1 LRHSGLLKRR
11 LYQIKAERGV
21 LAMEIST
28 ILIVAVIAVFAILAG
43 VAIGYAIKR
52 KMDEANQE
60 AGRRTADSIV
70 SESKKEAE
78 NIRRAA
84 ELEAKDLIFKGK
96 TEFEQETRERRKEL
110 QAIEKK
116 VQQKEENL
124 DKKFEAIDRKETEF
138 QKREKGVTLQEK
150 KLQDMEAELNGTI
163 AQQKATLEHLAGISG
178 EEAKRMLLENMEN
191 EAKLEAGK
199 LLKRIE
205 EETKADADKKAKEI
219 IALAIQ
225 RYSGEYV
232 AERTVSVVNLPN
244 DEMKGRI
251 IGREGRNIRAI
262 EAATGI
268 DVIIDDTPEA
278 VILSGHN
285 PVRREIAKQS
295 LERLITDGRI
305 HPSRIEEIV
314 TKVEA
319 EVNQSIMEAGERA
332 IFDTGLHGI
341 HKEIQKLIGRLKFRT
356 SYAQNVYSHSMEVAF
371 ICGVMAAE
379 LGIPAK
385 IARRAGLLHD
395 IGKAVDH
402 EIEGPHAAIGA
413 DLARKY
419 GEAPKIVSAIGQHH
433 DDTPDSILGI
443 LVQAADTLSAARPGA
458 RKEMLENYI
467 KRLEDLEK
475 IAKGF
480 GGVEKAYALQA
491 GREVRV
497 IVETQAVSDE
507 GAVVL
512 SKDIARQIE
521 KELTYPGQIKVT
533 VIRESRSIDYAK

>member
-1 LRHSGLLKRR
+1 MG
-11 LYQIKAERGV
+11 
-21 LAMEIST
+21 IST
-28 ILIVAVIAVFAILAG
+28 VLIIAVIAVFAILAG

-78 NIRRAA
+78 NIKKAA
-84 ELEAKDLIFKGK
+84 ELEAKDIVFKGK
-96 TEFEQETRERRKEL
+96 TEYEQETRERRKEL
-110 QAIEKK
+110 QSLEKR

-124 DKKFEAIDRKETEF
+124 DRKFEAIDRKEADF

-150 KLQDMEAELNGTI
+150 KLQDLEGELNGTI
-163 AQQKATLEHLAGISG
+163 AQQKAKLENLAGISG

-314 TKVEA
+314 QKVEA
-319 EVNQSIMEAGERA
+319 EVNQAIMEAGERA

-371 ICGVMAAE
+371 ICGVMASE

-385 IARRAGLLHD
+385 TARRAGLLHD

-413 DLARKY
+413 ELAKKY

-475 IAKGF
+475 IAKNF

-497 IVETQAVSDE
+497 IVETQAVNDE

-533 VIRESRSIDYAK
+533 VIRESRAIDYAK

>member
-1 LRHSGLLKRR
+1 MG
-11 LYQIKAERGV
+11 IP
-21 LAMEIST
+21 T

-43 VAIGYAIKR
+43 VGIGYVIKR
-52 KMDEANQE
+52 KMDEASKE
-60 AGRRTADSIV
+60 AGRRTGESIV
-70 SESKKEAE
+70 ADSKKEAE
-78 NIRRAA
+78 NIVKSA
-84 ELEAKDLIFKGK
+84 ELEAKDLVFKGK
-96 TEFEQETRERRKEL
+96 AEYEQETRERRKEL

-124 DKKFEAIDRKETEF
+124 DKKFESIDRKEIEF
-138 QKREKGVTLQEK
+138 QKREKTVAVQEK
-150 KLQDMEAELNGTI
+150 KVKDMEAEAEAVI
-163 AQQKATLEHLAGISG
+163 AQQKATLENLAGISG

-268 DVIIDDTPEA
+268 DIIIDDTPEA

-314 TKVEA
+314 AKVEA
-319 EVNQSIMEAGERA
+319 EVNQSIMDAGERA

-341 HKEIQKLIGRLKFRT
+341 HKEVQRLIGRLKFRT

-371 ICGVMAAE
+371 ICGVMASE

-402 EIEGPHAAIGA
+402 EVEGPHAAIGA
-413 DLARKY
+413 DLAKKY
-419 GEAPKIVSAIGQHH
+419 GETPKIVAAIGQHH

-521 KELTYPGQIKVT
+521 KDLTYPGQIKVT
-533 VIRESRSIDYAK
+533 VIRESRSVDFAK

>member
-1 LRHSGLLKRR
+1 MG
-11 LYQIKAERGV
+11 
-21 LAMEIST
+21 IST
-28 ILIVAVIAVFAILAG
+28 IIIVAFIAVISIFVG
-43 VAIGYAIKR
+43 VGIGYVSRK
-52 KMDEANQE
+52 KMDQANMD
-60 AGRRTADSIV
+60 AGRVTAESIV
-70 SESKKEAE
+70 AGAKKEAE
-78 NIRRAA
+78 NTRKAA
-84 ELEAKDLIFKGK
+84 DLQAKDMMLQGR
-96 TEFEQETRERRKEL
+96 TEFENETRERRKEL
-110 QAIEKK
+110 SSIEKK
-116 VQQKEENL
+116 FQQKEENL
-124 DKKFEAIDRKETEF
+124 DKKYEAIDRKDADL
-138 QKREKGVTLQEK
+138 QKREKALIAQEK
-150 KLQDMEAELNGTI
+150 KIKDMEDEAASVITEHR
-163 AQQKATLEHLAGISG
+163 ARLEGLAGVSA

-199 LLKRIE
+199 FLKRIE
-205 EETKADADKKAKEI
+205 EETKAEADKKAKEI

-268 DVIIDDTPEA
+268 DIIIDDTPEA

-285 PVRREIAKQS
+285 PVRREIAKIS

-314 TKVEA
+314 SKVEA
-319 EVNQSIMEAGERA
+319 EVAQAINEAGEKA

-341 HKEIQKLIGRLKFRT
+341 HKEIQKLIGRLKFRS

-371 ICGVMAAE
+371 ICGIMASE
-379 LGIPAK
+379 LGLPTK

-413 DLARKY
+413 DIAKKY
-419 GEAPKIVSAIGQHH
+419 GEAPRIVAAIGQHH
-433 DDTPDSILGI
+433 DDNPESVLGV

-458 RKEMLENYI
+458 RREMLESYV
-467 KRLEDLEK
+467 KRLDDLEK
-475 IAKGF
+475 IAKSF
-480 GGVEKAYALQA
+480 SGVEKTYALQA

-497 IVETQAVSDE
+497 IVENQSISDE
-507 GAVVL
+507 AAVVL
-512 SKDIARQIE
+512 SKDIARKIE
-521 KELTYPGQIKVT
+521 KELSYPGQIKVT
-533 VIRESRSIDYAK
+533 VIRESRAIDYAK

>member
-1 LRHSGLLKRR
+1 MG
-11 LYQIKAERGV
+11 ITTV
-21 LAMEIST
+21 LI
-28 ILIVAVIAVFAILAG
+28 IAVIAVFAILAG

-78 NIRRAA
+78 NIRKAA
-84 ELEAKDLIFKGK
+84 ELEAKDIVFKGK
-96 TEFEQETRERRKEL
+96 TEYEQETRERRKEL
-110 QAIEKK
+110 QALEKR

-124 DKKFEAIDRKETEF
+124 DRKFEAIDRKEVEF

-150 KLQDMEAELNGTI
+150 KLQDMEGELNGTI
-163 AQQKATLEHLAGISG
+163 AQQKAKLENLAGISG

-314 TKVEA
+314 QKVEA
-319 EVNQSIMEAGERA
+319 EVNQAIMEAGERA

-371 ICGVMAAE
+371 ICGVMASE

-385 IARRAGLLHD
+385 TARRAGLLHD

-413 DLARKY
+413 ELAKKY

-475 IAKGF
+475 IAKNF

-497 IVETQAVSDE
+497 IVETQAVNDE

-533 VIRESRSIDYAK
+533 VIRESRAIDYAK

>member
-1 LRHSGLLKRR
+1 MRHSGLLKRR

-78 NIRRAA
+78 NIRKSA

-124 DKKFEAIDRKETEF
+124 DRKVEAIDRKEADF

-150 KLQDMEAELNGTI
+150 KLQDMEAELTGTI
-163 AQQKATLEHLAGISG
+163 AQQKVTLENLAGISG
-178 EEAKRMLLENMEN
+178 EEAKRILLENMEN

-319 EVNQSIMEAGERA
+319 EVNQSIMDAGERA

-341 HKEIQKLIGRLKFRT
+341 HKEVQKLIGRLKFRT

-371 ICGVMAAE
+371 ICGVMASE

-402 EIEGPHAAIGA
+402 EVEGPHAAIGA

-475 IAKGF
+475 IAKSF

-497 IVETQAVSDE
+497 IVETQAVNDE

>member
-1 LRHSGLLKRR
+1 MG
-11 LYQIKAERGV
+11 ITTV
-21 LAMEIST
+21 LI
-28 ILIVAVIAVFAILAG
+28 IAVIAVFAILAG

-78 NIRRAA
+78 NIRKAA
-84 ELEAKDLIFKGK
+84 ELEAKDIVFKGK
-96 TEFEQETRERRKEL
+96 TEYGQETRARRKEL
-110 QAIEKK
+110 QALEKR

-124 DKKFEAIDRKETEF
+124 DRKFEAIDRKEVEF

-150 KLQDMEAELNGTI
+150 KLQDMEGELNGTI
-163 AQQKATLEHLAGISG
+163 AQQKAKLENLAGISG

-219 IALAIQ
+219 RALAIQ

-314 TKVEA
+314 QKVEA
-319 EVNQSIMEAGERA
+319 EVNQAIMEAGERA

-371 ICGVMAAE
+371 ICGVMASE

-385 IARRAGLLHD
+385 TARRAGLLHD

-413 DLARKY
+413 ELAKKY

-475 IAKGF
+475 IAKNF

-497 IVETQAVSDE
+497 IVETQAVNDE

-533 VIRESRSIDYAK
+533 VIRESRAIDYAK

>member
-1 LRHSGLLKRR
+1 MG
-11 LYQIKAERGV
+11 
-21 LAMEIST
+21 ISS
-28 ILIVAVIAVFAILAG
+28 IVIVAVVAVLAILAG

-52 KMDEANQE
+52 KMDESSQE

-70 SESKKEAE
+70 AESKKQAD
-78 NIRRAA
+78 NIVKAA
-84 ELEAKDLIFKGK
+84 ELEAKDIVFKGK
-96 TEFEQETRERRKEL
+96 TEYEQETRERRKEL
-110 QAIEKK
+110 QALEKR

-124 DKKFEAIDRKETEF
+124 DKKFEAIDRKEAEF
-138 QKREKGVTLQEK
+138 QKREKTVTLQEK
-150 KLQDMEAELNGTI
+150 KVQDMEGEVEAVI
-163 AQQKATLEHLAGISG
+163 AQQKARLEGLAGISA

-199 LLKRIE
+199 LIKRIE
-205 EETKADADKKAKEI
+205 EETRAEADKKAKEI

-319 EVNQSIMEAGERA
+319 EVNQAIMEAGERA

-371 ICGVMAAE
+371 ICGVMASE

-385 IARRAGLLHD
+385 TARRAGLLHD

-413 DLARKY
+413 DLAKKY
-419 GEAPKIVSAIGQHH
+419 GEAPKIVAAIGQHH

-475 IAKGF
+475 IAKNF

-497 IVETQAVSDE
+497 MVETQAINDE

-533 VIRESRSIDYAK
+533 VIRESRAVDYAK

>member
-1 LRHSGLLKRR
+1 
-11 LYQIKAERGV
+11 
-21 LAMEIST
+21 MEIST
-28 ILIVAVIAVFAILAG
+28 IVIVAAIAVFAIIIG
-43 VAIGYAIKR
+43 VGIGYALKR
-52 KMDEANQE
+52 KMDDASLDSGRKTAEAIV
-60 AGRRTADSIV
+60 ADA
-70 SESKKEAE
+70 KKEAE
-78 NIRRAA
+78 NIRKSA
-84 ELEAKDLIFKGK
+84 ELEAKDILFQGK
-96 TEFEQETRERRKEL
+96 TDFEKETRERRKEL
-110 QAIEKK
+110 QNLERR

-124 DKKFEAIDRKETEF
+124 DRKFEAIDRRDAEL
-138 QKREKGVTLQEK
+138 QKREKGLAGQEK
-150 KLQDMEAELNGTI
+150 RVKELETQAESAIAEQKTKLES
-163 AQQKATLEHLAGISG
+163 LAGISAD
-178 EEAKRMLLENMEN
+178 EAKRMLVEQMEN
-191 EAKLEAGK
+191 EAKHEAGK
-199 LLKRIE
+199 LIKRIE
-205 EETKADADKKAKEI
+205 EEARAEADKKAKDI

-314 TKVEA
+314 SKVES
-319 EVNQSIMEAGERA
+319 EVNQAIMEAGERA

-371 ICGVMAAE
+371 ICGVMASE
-379 LGIPAK
+379 LGLPAK
-385 IARRAGLLHD
+385 TARRVGLLHD

-402 EIEGPHAAIGA
+402 EVEGPHAAIGA
-413 DLARKY
+413 ELAKKY
-419 GEAPKIVSAIGQHH
+419 GESAKIVAAIGQHH
-433 DDTPDSILGI
+433 DDTPENIFGI

-458 RKEMLENYI
+458 RREMLESYI
-467 KRLEDLEK
+467 KRLDDLEK

-497 IVETQAVSDE
+497 IVETQAVNDD

-512 SKDIARQIE
+512 SKDIAKKIE

-533 VIRESRSIDYAK
+533 VIRESRAVEFAK

>member
-1 LRHSGLLKRR
+1 MG
-11 LYQIKAERGV
+11 
-21 LAMEIST
+21 IST

-43 VAIGYAIKR
+43 VAIGYAIKK
-52 KMDEANQE
+52 KMDEANKE
-60 AGRRTADSIV
+60 AGLRTADSIV

-78 NIRRAA
+78 NIRKSA

-110 QAIEKK
+110 QSLEKR

-124 DKKFEAIDRKETEF
+124 DKKFEAIDRKEADF
-138 QKREKGVTLQEK
+138 QKREKGITLQEK
-150 KLQDMEAELNGTI
+150 KLQDLEVELNGTI
-163 AQQKATLEHLAGISG
+163 AQQKAKLETLAGISG
-178 EEAKRMLLENMEN
+178 EEAKRILLENMEN

-314 TKVEA
+314 QKVEA
-319 EVNQSIMEAGERA
+319 EVNQTIMEAGERA

-341 HKEIQKLIGRLKFRT
+341 HKEVQKLIGRLKFRT

-371 ICGVMAAE
+371 ICGVMASE

-413 DLARKY
+413 DLAKKY

-497 IVETQAVSDE
+497 IVETQAVNDE

>member
-1 LRHSGLLKRR
+1 
-11 LYQIKAERGV
+11 
-21 LAMEIST
+21 MEIST
-28 ILIVAVIAVFAILAG
+28 IIIVAAIALFSIVIG
-43 VAIGYAIKR
+43 VGIGFVIKK
-52 KMDEANQE
+52 KMEEANLQ
-60 AGRRTADSIV
+60 AGRKNAESIIADA
-70 SESKKEAE
+70 KKESE
-78 NIRRAA
+78 NIRKGA
-84 ELEAKDLIFKGK
+84 ELEAKDLVFQGK
-96 TEFEQETRERRKEL
+96 LEFEKETKERRKEL
-110 QAIEKK
+110 QALEKR
-116 VQQKEENL
+116 VQSKEESL
-124 DKKFEAIDRKETEF
+124 DKKFEAIDRKENEVI
-138 QKREKGVTLQEK
+138 KREKNIGIQEK
-150 KLQDMEAELNGTI
+150 KLSDMELDLTKTI
-163 AQQKATLEHLAGISG
+163 QDQKAKLEALAGMSG
-178 EEAKRMLLENMEN
+178 EEAKKILLEAMEN

-199 LLKRIE
+199 HLKRIE
-205 EETKADADKKAKEI
+205 EETKAEADKKAKEI

-285 PVRREIAKQS
+285 PVRREIAKIS

-305 HPSRIEEIV
+305 HPSRIEEV
-314 TKVEA
+314 VSKVES
-319 EVNQSIMEAGERA
+319 EVAQTINEAGERA

-371 ICGVMAAE
+371 ICGIMASE
-379 LGIPAK
+379 LGLPTK

-413 DLARKY
+413 ELAKKY

-433 DDTPDSILGI
+433 DDNPDSILGI

-458 RKEMLENYI
+458 RKEMLETYV
-467 KRLEDLEK
+467 KRLDDLEK
-475 IAKGF
+475 IAKSF
-480 GGVEKAYALQA
+480 TGVEKSYALQA
-491 GREVRV
+491 GREIRV
-497 IVETQAVSDE
+497 IVENQSITDE
-507 GAVVL
+507 SAIVL
-512 SKDIARQIE
+512 SKDIARKIE
-521 KELTYPGQIKVT
+521 KELSYPGQIKVT
-533 VIRESRSIDYAK
+533 VIRESRAIEFAK

>member
-1 LRHSGLLKRR
+1 
-11 LYQIKAERGV
+11 
-21 LAMEIST
+21 MEVST
-28 ILIVAVIAVFAILAG
+28 IVFVAAVAVIAILVG
-43 VAIGYAIKR
+43 VAIGFVTKK
-52 KMDEANQE
+52 KMENANAE
-60 AGRRTADSIV
+60 AGKKSAEAIIADA
-70 SESKKEAE
+70 KREAE
-78 NIRRAA
+78 NTRKDA
-84 ELEAKDLIFKGK
+84 ENTRKEADLQAKDIIFQGK
-96 TEFEQETRERRKEL
+96 TEFERETRERRKEL
-110 QAIEKK
+110 QAIEKR

-124 DKKFEAIDRKETEF
+124 DKKFESIDRKEVEL
-138 QKREKGVTLQEK
+138 QKKEKAVAAQEK
-150 KLQDMEAELNGTI
+150 KVSDMEAETASLI
-163 AQQKATLEHLAGISG
+163 AQQMAKLETIAGISS
-178 EEAKRMLLENMEN
+178 EEAKRQLVENMEN

-205 EETKADADKKAKEI
+205 EETKAEADKKAKEI
-219 IALAIQ
+219 ISLAIQ

-232 AERTVSVVNLPN
+232 AERTVSVVSLPS

-285 PVRREIAKQS
+285 PVRREIAKLS

-305 HPSRIEEIV
+305 HPSRIEEV
-314 TKVEA
+314 VSKVEA
-319 EVNQSIMEAGERA
+319 EVAQSINEAGERA

-371 ICGVMAAE
+371 ICGIMASE
-379 LGIPAK
+379 LGLPTK

-402 EIEGPHAAIGA
+402 EVEGPHAAIGA
-413 DLARKY
+413 ELAKKY
-419 GEAPKIVSAIGQHH
+419 GESPKIVSAIGQHH
-433 DDTPDSILGI
+433 DDSPDSILGV

-458 RKEMLENYI
+458 RKEMLESYV
-467 KRLEDLEK
+467 KRLDDLEN

-480 GGVEKAYALQA
+480 PGVEKTYALQA
-491 GREVRV
+491 GREIRV
-497 IVETQAVSDE
+497 LVENQAISDDA
-507 GAVVL
+507 AVVL
-512 SKDIARQIE
+512 SKDIARKIE
-521 KELTYPGQIKVT
+521 KELSYPGQIKVT
-533 VIRESRSIDYAK
+533 VIRESRAVEYAK